1 MCAKRGEGSNIE
13 AVKDGGVAESECDGI
28 LSRDFQDNRVLAE
41 LC

>member
-1 MCAKRGEGSNIE
+1 VRKKGGGSNIE
-13 AVKDGGVAESECDGI
+13 AVKDGGGGRKRRDGI